1 MVENR
6 HSKHDFRA
14 HAQPCFLFQT
24 SYVKSGASQ
33 EGMLDNCSA
42 RENLMHLNFKCIN
55 ASKTYNPTS
64 VA

>member
-14 HAQPCFLFQT
+14 HVQPCFLFQT

-42 RENLMHLNFKCIN
+42 RENLMHLKL
-55 ASKTYNPTS
+55 
-64 VA
+64 